1 MSEKIKE
8 KRIGAYY
15 IRVSTEDQAEFSPD
29 SQRKKILEYAEK
41 NNIIIPEE
49 FYFEDIGISGREA
62 EKRPEFMKMIS
73 IAKTKPKPFDIVLLW
88 KFSRFA
94 RNREDSIVYKRLLRK
109 KCEIDVVSVSE
120 NLGDDK
126 ISELIEG
133 VIETMDEFYSI
144 NLAEEVKRGMN
155 EKFSRGGVVS
165 YPPFGYKMGDGVFVK
180 DESSASIVK
189 MIYEWYLSGM
199 GMRNIAAK
207 LNEMGI
213 VSKQGNKFENRT
225 VEYILTNPTYIG
237 KLRRNPNGRNSSDRF
252 HQSADNV
259 IVDGKHE
266 PIIRKEL
273 FDAVNDKIREKKK
286 QYVRNSQQTHADFML
301 KGLVRCSNCGATL
314 VQASKGKSLQ
324 CHRYAKGQCNVSHSV
339 LIESINEAV
348 LDKLESDLQNGE
360 FNFEVHKIVLT
371 STNINGI
378 LLKKEHDKLE
388 RAKTAYQA
396 GIDTLEEYKLNKEL
410 ISNKIKE
417 LEASVPQMTEKEINE
432 TMKTNLSTVIA
443 KIKDKT
449 CSENEKN
456 TLLKSIISSIIFDR
470 KNLTIQIKYHSLY

>member
-1 MSEKIKE
+1 MNDNVKK

-15 IRVSTEDQAEFSPD
+15 IRVSTDDQAEFSPD

-49 FYFEDIGISGREA
+49 FHFEDIGISGREA
-62 EKRPEFMKMIS
+62 EKRPQFMKMIS

-109 KCEIDVVSVSE
+109 KCEIDVVSISE

-133 VIETMDEFYSI
+133 IIETMDEFYSI

-165 YPPFGYKMGDGVFVK
+165 YPPFGYKMGDGVFIK
-180 DESSASIVK
+180 DEFSAPIVK
-189 MIYEWYLSGM
+189 MIYEWYLSGI
-199 GMRNIAAK
+199 GMRNIATK

-237 KLRRNPNGRNSSDRF
+237 KLRRNPNGRDSADRF
-252 HQSADNV
+252 HQSSDNI

-266 PIIRKEL
+266 PIIRGI
-273 FDAVNDKIREKKK
+273 A
-286 QYVRNSQQTHADFML
+286 
-301 KGLVRCSNCGATL
+301 RCSNCGATL

-324 CHRYAKGQCNVSHSV
+324 CHRYSKGQCNVSHSI

-348 LDKLESDLQNGE
+348 LEKLESDLENGE
-360 FNFEVHKIVLT
+360 FVFEVRKTIST
-371 STNINGI
+371 STDINEL
-378 LLKKEHDKLE
+378 LLKKEYDKLE

-396 GIDTLEEYKLNKEL
+396 GIDTLEEYKMSKEV
-410 ISNKIKE
+410 IKNKIKE
-417 LEASVPQMTEKEINE
+417 LEASVPQMTEKEISE
-432 TMKTNLSTVIA
+432 TMHTNLSNVIA
-443 KIKDKT
+443 RIKDKT

-456 TLLKSIISSIIFDR
+456 TMLRSIISSIIFDR

>member
-266 PIIRKEL
+266 PIISKEL

-301 KGLVRCSNCGATL
+301 KGLVRCSSCGATL

-360 FNFEVHKIVLT
+360 FNFEVRKIVLT
-371 STNINGI
+371 STNINEI
-378 LLKKEHDKLE
+378 LLKKEYDKLE

-410 ISNKIKE
+410 ISNRIKE

-443 KIKDKT
+443 KIEDKT